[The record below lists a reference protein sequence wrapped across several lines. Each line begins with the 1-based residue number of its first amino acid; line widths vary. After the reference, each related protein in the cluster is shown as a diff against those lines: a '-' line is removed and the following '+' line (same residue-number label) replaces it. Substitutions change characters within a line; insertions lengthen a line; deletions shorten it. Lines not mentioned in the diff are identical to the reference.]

1 MSFYDDASLV
11 LLAGG
16 AAGKD
21 GKVFSLKPH
30 PNTVSGELVTNGG
43 FDADSDWIKV
53 GESTISGG
61 KGHIISTTGV
71 WSNLNQT
78 NVFTV
83 GKHYRLSIDAT
94 VNINAADYAI
104 KIQDGSGDV
113 GYITTS
119 GSYVFYFTSGGT
131 TLTIGRYNTNSAV
144 DVDIDNV
151 SVVEV
156 DKLPADFYFERGTDL
171 TATRIGKDG
180 YIEKGRENLLKHSG
194 SFDVGTGSG
203 GWAKV
208 NTSVTGGQIGYD
220 SSADAY
226 KLEATSTGASSNSIY
241 QDVTVDGLKTISIF
255 AKAGNNVSGTQSLRL
270 SLNEYLTSDPNTKF
284 NSRAFFDLSDGSV
297 ISTTGN
303 VISAHSESFGGG
315 WFRLSMS
322 VEVPS
327 TNTADRVVVFM
338 GSGGATI
345 NDQTIGDYFFIQ
357 NFQLE
362 IGLAASDYIK
372 TGDTTATAGVL
383 ENEPRFNYTGGGCP
397 ALLMELQSTNKLIH
411 SEYFNDYWAAQD
423 ASVTYNATTSPEG
436 LINAAKLIP
445 DNGTGGNRSIG
456 KNFTG
461 LSGVH
466 TFSVFAKAAGHD
478 YIALRMRNPGN
489 GFVMFNLNDGSV
501 ENEVSGSNQ
510 YVANSAKIESFGND
524 WYRCSA
530 SFDPSQS
537 TTVGQLFVSLST
549 GIDGTEISDFDGD
562 GTNGVF
568 IYGAQLEA
576 NEFTTSYIPTY
587 GASATR
593 NQDVTGELE
602 HGITMGTTCS
612 VFFEGKH
619 LAPDITQLSFFQ
631 LRTDDNNRL
640 LFFGSGTTSSAYNF
654 LVQHRVGGTSTNSTS
669 KTLNIGDSFKVLAR
683 MDDTTMDVFIN
694 GELYDT
700 KTITAQ
706 DHFGKMNLYRTGA
719 AEQSG
724 HEVSQAMLFTTALS
738 NNDAEII
745 TGAPSY
751 NSFATMAASTAL
763 NYTIYE

>member
-180 YIEKGRENLLKHSG
+180 YIEKGRENLFKHSG
-194 SFDVGTGSG
+194 SFDIGSGSG
-203 GWAKV
+203 GWVKV
-208 NTSVTGGQIGYD
+208 NSSVTGGQIGYD
-220 SSADAY
+220 FSADAY

-383 ENEPRFNYTGGGCP
+383 ENEPRFNYSGDGCP

-549 GIDGTEISDFDGD
+549 GIDGTENSDFDGD

-568 IYGAQLEA
+568 VYGAQLEA
-576 NEFTTSYIPTY
+576 GDFATSYIPNY
-587 GASATR
+587 GTSGGVTR
-593 NQDVTGELE
+593 AQDVAIVE
-602 HGITMGTTCS
+602 HDIATNAWTMFMDVEDFSLISGGDAGQFSLTSYDSAS
-612 VFFEGKH
+612 V
-619 LAPDITQLSFFQ
+619 
-631 LRTDDNNRL
+631 NC
-640 LFFGSGTTSSAYNF
+640 LFFFSTCFGYHTTSGPLAYSCGKLGSAGPDFNGKFAVTYDGDNTMKIYVDGSLSGTITDA
-654 LVQHRVGGTSTNSTS
+654 
-669 KTLNIGDSFKVLAR
+669 
-683 MDDTTMDVFIN
+683 
-694 GELYDT
+694 EPT
-700 KTITAQ
+700 KTRGIQALKLQYLSPNSKPRKQINQVLIFPEELSQSEAEALTA
-706 DHFGKMNLYRTGA
+706 
-719 AEQSG
+719 
-724 HEVSQAMLFTTALS
+724 
-738 NNDAEII
+738 
-745 TGAPSY
+745 
-751 NSFATMAASTAL
+751 
-763 NYTIYE
+763 